1 MKRLRLIGLG
11 VRLGTAGGRAAWI
24 RLGLMAIGF
33 AVGSALLLS
42 AASIVPGLH
51 AHDLRRD
58 ADYGIENGPRASDVL
73 RIWGMPQSFGDVDI
87 QTGVVEAV
95 GDAPVPPGLPQV
107 PAPGEI
113 YASERLASM
122 WPGGLGAT
130 IEERLHGHIVGTI
143 GHDGVLGPDEL
154 SMWVGKPMDVRL
166 HPSDAYVLR
175 SFGLPGSVSKPL
187 DLGALL
193 VIMVITSAILLPIWL
208 FVATVTRLSAA
219 TREARL
225 AAVRLAGGTQGQVRL
240 LAGTETGVGASI
252 GSVLGVPL
260 FLAIRTPLADGAIG
274 GIHLFPS
281 DLTPP
286 LPIAAGLLIALP
298 ALATLMSLATLRR
311 LVISPVGVTRH
322 ARRSHAGRGWVV
334 VLVVGVGL
342 LGWSASK
349 HADLT
354 RLGNV
359 EVMILIGTS
368 LACLGFGLVGT
379 ATWSAWTLARR
390 IAGSVRSVPAMLGM
404 RRLEAEPTSVSRV
417 VGGVAL
423 MIAMVG
429 VVQSGLISVERSE
442 GPPFLPMQAQMLKK
456 DDVGVGEGYIG
467 ASSVD
472 LRDIPGVRSVLW
484 TRKIPFGRTGRPIGV
499 IGTDGSP
506 STLEAIRDR
515 LAWSGADIHTLDQL
529 RATAHLNNDDY
540 SSLRRGA
547 MAITLFLLLVSAATL
562 LVAMVDWAMERRRAL
577 AVLSAV
583 GVSGATVRRSIF
595 IQVALPLATSITFGV
610 AGSVVITMLLYTAIE
625 QGIVI
630 PTQQLV
636 VLVIAVVVIV
646 FAVTALS
653 VPWLRIARRPEL
665 LRQA

>member
-1 MKRLRLIGLG
+1 M
-11 VRLGTAGGRAAWI
+11 
-24 RLGLMAIGF
+24 RLGLMAVGF
-33 AVGSALLLS
+33 AVGSGLLLS
-42 AASIVPGLH
+42 ASSIVPGLH

-58 ADYGIENGPRASDVL
+58 ADYGIEKGPHANDVL

-87 QTGVVEAV
+87 QTEVVEAV
-95 GDAPVPPGLPQV
+95 GDAPIPPGLPRI

-113 YASERLASM
+113 YASERLASV
-122 WPGGLGAT
+122 WSGGLGAAV
-130 IEERLHGHIVGTI
+130 EDRLHGHLVGTI
-143 GHDGVLGPDEL
+143 GHEGVLGPDEL
-154 SMWVGKPMDVRL
+154 SMWVGKPVDVRL

-193 VIMVITSAILLPIWL
+193 IIMVITSAILLPIWL

-225 AAVRLAGGTQGQVRL
+225 AAVRLAGGTQVQVRL
-240 LAGTETGVGASI
+240 LAGTEAGVGASI
-252 GSVLGVPL
+252 GSLLGIPL
-260 FLAIRTPLADGAIG
+260 FLAIRTPLAGGAIG

-286 LPIAAGLLIALP
+286 LPIAIGLLVALP
-298 ALATLMSLATLRR
+298 ALATLMSLVTLRR
-311 LVISPVGVTRH
+311 IVISPVGVTRH
-322 ARRSHAGRGWVV
+322 AQRTHAGWGWVI
-334 VLVVGVGL
+334 VLAVGVGL

-359 EVMILIGTS
+359 EVMLLIGTS
-368 LACLGFGLVGT
+368 LVCLGFGLVGT
-379 ATWSAWTLARR
+379 ATWSAWILARR
-390 IAGSVRSVPAMLGM
+390 LAGSVRSVPAMLGM

-429 VVQSGLISVERSE
+429 VVQSGLISIERSA
-442 GPPFLPMQAQMLKK
+442 GPPLLPMQAQMLKE
-456 DDVGVGEGYIG
+456 DDVGVGEGNLG
-467 ASSVD
+467 TSSID
-472 LRDIPGVRSVLW
+472 LTDIPGVRSARW

-499 IGTDGSP
+499 IATDGSP
-506 STLEAIRDR
+506 STLETIRDR
-515 LAWSGADIHTLDQL
+515 LAWSGADIHTLPQL
-529 RATAHLNNDDY
+529 QAQAKLTNDDY
-540 SSLRRGA
+540 SSFRRGA

-562 LVAMVDWAMERRRAL
+562 LVAMVDWVMERRRSL

-595 IQVALPLATSITFGV
+595 VQVALPLATSITFGV
-610 AGSVVITMLLYTAIE
+610 AGAIVITTLLYTAVE

-630 PTQQLV
+630 PSQQLV
-636 VLVIAVVVIV
+636 VLVIAVVATV

-665 LRQA
+665 LREA